1 MEFNFDCV
9 QSLGCDE
16 NGFAIL
22 EGSYQNRIVPGYI
35 LFVKEILN
43 SMGEASSRAQK
54 LNTTITSA
62 HKFFISNHRIFI
74 KAEQNKVLGFIKV
87 GNKKLF
93 LRDRNYN
100 YHEVNALCVLDF
112 YVHESTQRRG
122 IGKQLFDYMLKFEK
136 KIPTELAYDRPSP
149 KLLSFLRKYFGL
161 NDFIQQNNNYVVF
174 DDFFSIIP
182 SSKNNVTYDND
193 TNRAIQNLTN
203 LNDNRGILDN
213 SNNFDNINNNNY
225 RNNNNYENSNNNNL
239 QNINNNNENNLRYNN
254 MNNNN
259 IPDNEFNQNF
269 ARTSPPSQN
278 IYNNN
283 NNGNNN
289 PNNIRTSMSSVGE
302 KLIYNNSFSNNVVN
316 KDVYRHPNTGFQN
329 YYLNNQESNAYDNIY
344 SKQKINLINDYLSSK
359 KQSQDEYISEQ
370 LGIKENSINN
380 SNGRLNEL
388 MNKISDIR
396 LENRF
401 NQDHLYN
408 KRNQYATLFDDKK
421 LVEYNYKQQNL
432 NDNMNNSITKNDFQ
446 NYQANH
452 VINGKKSPQRL
463 QHYTPFSNLGKVYTT
478 VLPTS
483 SQAYGSYFKN
493 DDINRKDQSPNK
505 IYY

>member
-9 QSLGCDE
+9 QALGCDE

-43 SMGEASSRAQK
+43 AMGEASSKAQH
-54 LNTTITSA
+54 LNTIITSA

-74 KAEQNKVLGFIKV
+74 KAEQNRVLGFIKV

-100 YHEVNALCVLDF
+100 YHEVNTLCVLDF

-149 KLLSFLRKYFGL
+149 KLLSFHRKYFGL
-161 NDFIQQNNNYVVF
+161 NDFVEQNNNYVVF
-174 DDFFSIIP
+174 DEFFSIVP

-193 TNRAIQNLTN
+193 TNRAMQNLTN
-203 LNDNRGILDN
+203 LN
-213 SNNFDNINNNNY
+213 NNNNY
-225 RNNNNYENSNNNNL
+225 ENANNNDLRNNNNYENNNNF
-239 QNINNNNENNLRYNN
+239 QDINNNNENNARYNDK
-254 MNNNN
+254 
-259 IPDNEFNQNF
+259 IPPENDFNQNF
-269 ARTSPPSQN
+269 SRTSPPSQN
-278 IYNNN
+278 VYN
-283 NNGNNN
+283 NNGNNYS
-289 PNNIRTSMSSVGE
+289 NNNSNNSPFRTSMSSVGE

-329 YYLNNQESNAYDNIY
+329 YYLNNPESNAYDNIY

-359 KQSQDEYISEQ
+359 KQTPDEYITEQ
-370 LGIKENSINN
+370 FGIKEISINN

-401 NQDHLYN
+401 NQRDLYN

-421 LVEYNYKQQNL
+421 LVEHNFRQQNL
-432 NDNMNNSITKNDFQ
+432 NNNNNNSITKNDFQ

-483 SQAYGSYFKN
+483 SSAYGACYHN
-493 DDINRKDQSPNK
+493 NEINNGDQSPNRL
-505 IYY
+505 YY